1 MLMIP
6 ILIVCYLR
14 PEKLRE
20 LLESLVN
27 SEHEVFVFIDR
38 AETTQKDLNSEVNEI
53 AMQYKNSMNL
63 KVEWSSEKLGVA
75 QGVPAAI
82 NWAFSYVEELIIL
95 EDDCFPTKYAFEFFE
110 NQRERIKN
118 SIVMSCATSPWKNQS
133 SEHQLNG
140 VALSNYPLIWGW
152 STNKSN
158 WKKISRL
165 INSPTPHGRVLFSL
179 IHNPSK
185 ALSVCFFYAAVIRV
199 NRGKL
204 AAWDCH
210 VALEM
215 LLSNYV
221 SIISDVTLI
230 ENSGNDEMGSHPGD
244 SISEDSQVISASS
257 ERAANTRFDS
267 SSSFLSIN
275 NREIEKEIYR
285 MKIRHYLSPIK
296 ALINL

>member
-1 MLMIP
+1 MIP

-14 PEKLRE
+14 PEKLRV

-27 SEHEVFVFIDR
+27 STREIFIFIDR
-38 AETTQKDLNSEVNEI
+38 AEAAYKNLNSEVYEI
-53 AMQYKNSMNL
+53 AMQYKNLMNL

-75 QGVPAAI
+75 QGVPAAL
-82 NWAFSYVEELIIL
+82 NWAFTYVEELIIL
-95 EDDCFPTKYAFEFFE
+95 EDDCFPTNYAFEFFE
-110 NQRERIKN
+110 NQSERIKN
-118 SIVMSCATSPWKNQS
+118 SIVMSCATSPWKNQPTQ
-133 SEHQLNG
+133 HQLNS

-165 INSPTPHGRVLFSL
+165 INSPIPHGRVLFSM
-179 IHNPSK
+179 IRNPSK
-185 ALSVCFFYAAVIRV
+185 ALAISFFYAAVIRV
-199 NRGKL
+199 NRSKL
-204 AAWDCH
+204 AAWDCP

-215 LLSNYV
+215 LLSNYK

-230 ENSGNDEMGSHPGD
+230 ENSGNDEMGSHPGE
-244 SISEDSQVISASS
+244 SVSKDSQVISTSS

-267 SSSFLSIN
+267 SSSALSIN

-285 MKIRHYLSPIK
+285 MKTRHYLSPLK